1 MYSAFAVWDTLNSHR
16 VASPLERWEAPDHP
30 QGFLPQNWGETE
42 LNRSVTYESICSG
55 HHHIVRVD
63 ISGAANKPIA
73 GLKTKP
79 EQPDEEA
86 TYKEKLDL
94 QLRKDRCFTLIYT
107 NISSD
112 LKNLITETTDGVA
125 AWKILKDH
133 FEPVTKA
140 RVIQLLDQFFGTKY
154 QPGEDV
160 GILISRVKTAATRL
174 QEAGHKLD
182 DLYIGFQLIRWL
194 PQEFQSTVQ
203 QIYRWKEE
211 DFRVVKIEAE
221 LILEANRLQLMKQ
234 DLEKAE
240 NAYLSSFTSKK
251 LKTLPG
257 ATAAAHGDPNGKND
271 YQKKGGKV
279 FNCKT
284 IKNVKQSIKTI
295 GPCYVCNKYGH
306 LKVNCK
312 EKKSLQ
318 KSPSTVNETF
328 NTEFNINLRFCEAE
342 CSLLKLDKQLVTSC
356 ILFEENSDKGVWV
369 IDTAATSHF
378 CNDKSLFLD
387 LKPITN
393 MKMSLATEDKS
404 CPVEGIGTLRFR
416 VKYKGSFHEITL
428 TDVLF
433 NPKLRRNLLSG
444 SRLESKG
451 AHFVGTKGKINVFNK
466 DWIKLF
472 SATRHENLYFFKPDH
487 YIIPKSKEIRFFSD
501 VTAETKNGS
510 IEIWHQR
517 FCHVNNDYLVK
528 TSKNDSVKG
537 LPRLTDNG
545 KTHCIPCKLTKSK
558 RVSFKK
564 TGAVRSKRPLELL
577 HMDLCGPMPTE
588 SQGGNKYF
596 LSIIDDYSR
605 KVTVFPIR
613 NKSDVFHTFIRFQ
626 KRAERFLSKKVIAV
640 RTDGGLEFCNKDMDN
655 FLTELGI
662 KHEVTN
668 SYTPEMNGVAE
679 RFNLTALDGIKTL
692 LKSSEVP
699 HKFWGEALLC
709 FAYTWNRICHKDSNK
724 TPFEKYS
731 GRKPSELH
739 LKPFGCLA
747 YAGVPKQ
754 IRKKFDMRAKMGIMM
769 GYAQRTKGYRI
780 WLINENKLVETIY
793 VRFDENKRGINFRQ
807 KVNSNLVYN
816 LNLPDYYDDEDDFDI
831 VKDSLTSRLVLKTST
846 ETPSTSEKPDVS
858 FDNHSFI
865 PCTEVKWIRN
875 IGRKVTGSNVYYSIE
890 GEATRLKSYN
900 EIERYCKRHNIE
912 YDPSLFNFRK
922 DNTES
927 QGISDLSEQQ
937 EALMVEVTIPNCYKQ
952 SIRSRDA
959 SKWHDAMDKE
969 INVMM
974 ERKVWDLVDHPDNIK
989 ILENRWVYTIKY
1001 DENNKIV
1008 RYKARLVARGNTQL
1022 RGESFDEVFSPVINF
1037 TIKNFD
1043 LKIMGKTKKLLGIEF
1058 EEIGNSLFI
1067 HQRSYIRRLCEIY
1080 EKYKYPVS
1088 SLPISKGQVLA
1099 KLDSPKTSEGTL
1111 TVPYSNLIGSLSFIA
1126 IRTRPKIM
1134 YAVNVLSQIQAN
1146 PGIKHWNCF
1155 LRLLGYLKYTQ
1166 EYKLELSKVKSLKLR
1181 CYSDSDFATNRDDRV
1196 SMGGFI
1202 TFIDETPAAFKKK
1215 SVSLSTMEAEYVS
1228 LTEAAKEFIWLKNLI
1243 NNKSLNLELSENV
1256 MFCDNQAA
1264 ISFSKSP
1271 VENYRTKHI
1280 DVRYHF
1286 LRNLIYDK
1294 VFQIKNIGTK
1304 NNLADIFTK
1313 PMESS
1318 PTNEQR
1324 KEDNENQDQRLVAH
1338 FIEKIV

>member
-1 MYSAFAVWDTLNSHR
+1 MNSVASTLNR
-16 VASPLERWEAPDHP
+16 VTGMEFNNQISVLTPN
-30 QGFLPQNWGETE
+30 NWNTWKHDMQVLLMHYGCWQF
-42 LNRSVTYESICSG
+42 I
-55 HHHIVRVD
+55 IQ
-63 ISGAANKPIA
+63 
-73 GLKTKP
+73 TKP

-94 QLRKDRCFTLIYT
+94 QLRKDRCYTLIYT

-112 LKNLITETTDGVA
+112 SKNLITETTDGVA

-133 FEPVTKA
+133 FEPVTRA

-160 GILISRVKTAATRL
+160 GIFISRVKTAATRL

-251 LKTLPG
+251 SKTLPG

-271 YQKKGGKV
+271 YQKKGGK
-279 FNCKT
+279 
-284 IKNVKQSIKTI
+284 
-295 GPCYVCNKYGH
+295 
-306 LKVNCK
+306 
-312 EKKSLQ
+312 
-318 KSPSTVNETF
+318 
-328 NTEFNINLRFCEAE
+328 
-342 CSLLKLDKQLVTSC
+342 
-356 ILFEENSDKGVWV
+356 
-369 IDTAATSHF
+369 
-378 CNDKSLFLD
+378 
-387 LKPITN
+387 
-393 MKMSLATEDKS
+393 
-404 CPVEGIGTLRFR
+404 
-416 VKYKGSFHEITL
+416 
-428 TDVLF
+428 
-433 NPKLRRNLLSG
+433 
-444 SRLESKG
+444 
-451 AHFVGTKGKINVFNK
+451 
-466 DWIKLF
+466 
-472 SATRHENLYFFKPDH
+472 PDH
-487 YIIPKSKEIRFFSD
+487 YIIPKSKEISFFSD
-501 VTAETKNGS
+501 VTAKTKNGS

-545 KTHCIPCKLTKSK
+545 KTHCIPCKLAKSK

-577 HMDLCGPMPTE
+577 HMDLCVPMPFE

-626 KRAERFLSKKVIAV
+626 KRAERFISKKVIAV

-709 FAYTWNRICHKDSNK
+709 FTYAWNRICHKDSNK
-724 TPFEKYS
+724 TLFEKYS
-731 GRKPSELH
+731 DRKPSVLH

-780 WLINENKLVETIY
+780 WLIDENKLVETIN

-807 KVNSNLVYN
+807 KVNCNLGYN
-816 LNLPDYYDDEDDFDI
+816 SNLPDYYDDEDDSDR
-831 VKDSLTSRLVLKTST
+831 VKDSLTSRLVSKTST

-858 FDNHSFI
+858 SDNHSLI

-875 IGRKVTGSNVYYSIE
+875 IGRKVTGSN
-890 GEATRLKSYN
+890 
-900 EIERYCKRHNIE
+900 
-912 YDPSLFNFRK
+912 K

-927 QGISDLSEQQ
+927 QGFSDLSEQQ

-952 SIRSRDA
+952 AIRSRDA

-1022 RGESFDEVFSPVINF
+1022 RGESFDEVF
-1037 TIKNFD
+1037 
-1043 LKIMGKTKKLLGIEF
+1043 
-1058 EEIGNSLFI
+1058 
-1067 HQRSYIRRLCEIY
+1067 
-1080 EKYKYPVS
+1080 
-1088 SLPISKGQVLA
+1088 
-1099 KLDSPKTSEGTL
+1099 
-1111 TVPYSNLIGSLSFIA
+1111 
-1126 IRTRPKIM
+1126 
-1134 YAVNVLSQIQAN
+1134 
-1146 PGIKHWNCF
+1146 
-1155 LRLLGYLKYTQ
+1155 Q

-1181 CYSDSDFATNRDDRV
+1181 CYSDTDFATNRDDGV

-1202 TFIDETPAAFKKK
+1202 T
-1215 SVSLSTMEAEYVS
+1215 L
-1228 LTEAAKEFIWLKNLI
+1228 
-1243 NNKSLNLELSENV
+1243 
-1256 MFCDNQAA
+1256 
-1264 ISFSKSP
+1264 
-1271 VENYRTKHI
+1271 
-1280 DVRYHF
+1280 
-1286 LRNLIYDK
+1286 
-1294 VFQIKNIGTK
+1294 
-1304 NNLADIFTK
+1304 
-1313 PMESS
+1313 
-1318 PTNEQR
+1318 
-1324 KEDNENQDQRLVAH
+1324 
-1338 FIEKIV
+1338 

>member
-1 MYSAFAVWDTLNSHR
+1 MNSVASTLNR
-16 VASPLERWEAPDHP
+16 VTGMEFNNQISVLTPN
-30 QGFLPQNWGETE
+30 NWNTWKHDMQVLLMHYGCWQF
-42 LNRSVTYESICSG
+42 I
-55 HHHIVRVD
+55 IQ
-63 ISGAANKPIA
+63 
-73 GLKTKP
+73 TKP

-94 QLRKDRCFTLIYT
+94 QLRKDRCYTLIYT

-133 FEPVTKA
+133 FEPVTRA

-160 GILISRVKTAATRL
+160 GIFISRVKTAATRL

-251 LKTLPG
+251 SKTLPG

-271 YQKKGGKV
+271 YQKKGDKV

-328 NTEFNINLRFCEAE
+328 NTEF
-342 CSLLKLDKQLVTSC
+342 DKG
-356 ILFEENSDKGVWV
+356 DKGVWV

-404 CPVEGIGTLRFR
+404 CPVEGFGTLRFR

-451 AHFVGTKGKINVFNK
+451 AHFVGTK
-466 DWIKLF
+466 
-472 SATRHENLYFFKPDH
+472 
-487 YIIPKSKEIRFFSD
+487 
-501 VTAETKNGS
+501 
-510 IEIWHQR
+510 EIWHQR

-545 KTHCIPCKLTKSK
+545 KTHCIPCKLAKSK

-709 FAYTWNRICHKDSNK
+709 FTYAWNRICHKDGNK

-731 GRKPSELH
+731 GRKPSVLH

-780 WLINENKLVETIY
+780 WLIDENRLVETI
-793 VRFDENKRGINFRQ
+793 N
-807 KVNSNLVYN
+807 
-816 LNLPDYYDDEDDFDI
+816 DDFDRA
-831 VKDSLTSRLVLKTST
+831 KDSLTSRLVSKTST

-858 FDNHSFI
+858 SDNHSLI

-890 GEATRLKSYN
+890 GEATRLKSFN
-900 EIERYCKRHNIE
+900 EIERYCKRHNIK

-927 QGISDLSEQQ
+927 QGFSDLSEQQ

-952 SIRSRDA
+952 AIRSRDA

-1008 RYKARLVARGNTQL
+1008 RYKACLVARGNTQL
-1022 RGESFDEVFSPVINF
+1022 RGESFDEVF
-1037 TIKNFD
+1037 
-1043 LKIMGKTKKLLGIEF
+1043 
-1058 EEIGNSLFI
+1058 
-1067 HQRSYIRRLCEIY
+1067 
-1080 EKYKYPVS
+1080 
-1088 SLPISKGQVLA
+1088 
-1099 KLDSPKTSEGTL
+1099 
-1111 TVPYSNLIGSLSFIA
+1111 
-1126 IRTRPKIM
+1126 
-1134 YAVNVLSQIQAN
+1134 
-1146 PGIKHWNCF
+1146 
-1155 LRLLGYLKYTQ
+1155 Q

-1181 CYSDSDFATNRDDRV
+1181 CYSDSDFATNRNDRV

-1202 TFIDETPAAFKKK
+1202 TFIDETPISWRTFKQK

-1228 LTEAAKEFIWLKNLI
+1228 LTEAAKEFIWLKNVI
-1243 NNKSLNLELSENV
+1243 DNKSLNLELSENV
-1256 MFCDNQAA
+1256 MFCDNQAVT
-1264 ISFSKSP
+1264 SFSKSP

-1286 LRNLIYDK
+1286 LRNLIYAR
-1294 VFQIKNIGTK
+1294 FSELNI
-1304 NNLADIFTK
+1304 
-1313 PMESS
+1313 
-1318 PTNEQR
+1318 
-1324 KEDNENQDQRLVAH
+1324 
-1338 FIEKIV
+1338 

>member
-1 MYSAFAVWDTLNSHR
+1 MNSVASTLNR
-16 VASPLERWEAPDHP
+16 VTGMEFNNQISVLIRN
-30 QGFLPQNWGETE
+30 NWNTWKHDMQVLLMHYGCWQF
-42 LNRSVTYESICSG
+42 I
-55 HHHIVRVD
+55 IQ
-63 ISGAANKPIA
+63 
-73 GLKTKP
+73 TKP

-94 QLRKDRCFTLIYT
+94 QLRKDRCYTLIYT

-160 GILISRVKTAATRL
+160 GIFISRVKTAATRL

-240 NAYLSSFTSKK
+240 NAYLSSFTLKK
-251 LKTLPG
+251 SKTLPG

-312 EKKSLQ
+312 EKKKSLE

-328 NTEFNINLRFCEAE
+328 NTEF
-342 CSLLKLDKQLVTSC
+342 
-356 ILFEENSDKGVWV
+356 DKGVWV
-369 IDTAATSHF
+369 IDTTATSHF

-451 AHFVGTKGKINVFNK
+451 AHFVGTK
-466 DWIKLF
+466 
-472 SATRHENLYFFKPDH
+472 
-487 YIIPKSKEIRFFSD
+487 
-501 VTAETKNGS
+501 
-510 IEIWHQR
+510 EIWHQR

-545 KTHCIPCKLTKSK
+545 KTHCIPCKLAKSK

-640 RTDGGLEFCNKDMDN
+640 RTDGGLEFCNKDMNN

-709 FAYTWNRICHKDSNK
+709 FTYAWNRICHKDSNK

-731 GRKPSELH
+731 GRKPSVLH

-780 WLINENKLVETIY
+780 WLIDENKLVETIN

-807 KVNSNLVYN
+807 KVNSNLGYN
-816 LNLPDYYDDEDDFDI
+816 LNLPDYYDDEDDFDR
-831 VKDSLTSRLVLKTST
+831 VKDSLTSRLVSKTST

-858 FDNHSFI
+858 SDNHRFI

-890 GEATRLKSYN
+890 GEATRLKSFN

-927 QGISDLSEQQ
+927 QGFSDLSEQQ
-937 EALMVEVTIPNCYKQ
+937 EALMVEVTIPNCYK
-952 SIRSRDA
+952 
-959 SKWHDAMDKE
+959 
-969 INVMM
+969 
-974 ERKVWDLVDHPDNIK
+974 
-989 ILENRWVYTIKY
+989 NR
-1001 DENNKIV
+1001 
-1008 RYKARLVARGNTQL
+1008 R
-1022 RGESFDEVFSPVINF
+1022 
-1037 TIKNFD
+1037 
-1043 LKIMGKTKKLLGIEF
+1043 
-1058 EEIGNSLFI
+1058 
-1067 HQRSYIRRLCEIY
+1067 
-1080 EKYKYPVS
+1080 
-1088 SLPISKGQVLA
+1088 
-1099 KLDSPKTSEGTL
+1099 
-1111 TVPYSNLIGSLSFIA
+1111 
-1126 IRTRPKIM
+1126 
-1134 YAVNVLSQIQAN
+1134 
-1146 PGIKHWNCF
+1146 
-1155 LRLLGYLKYTQ
+1155 
-1166 EYKLELSKVKSLKLR
+1166 
-1181 CYSDSDFATNRDDRV
+1181 
-1196 SMGGFI
+1196 
-1202 TFIDETPAAFKKK
+1202 
-1215 SVSLSTMEAEYVS
+1215 
-1228 LTEAAKEFIWLKNLI
+1228 
-1243 NNKSLNLELSENV
+1243 
-1256 MFCDNQAA
+1256 
-1264 ISFSKSP
+1264 
-1271 VENYRTKHI
+1271 
-1280 DVRYHF
+1280 
-1286 LRNLIYDK
+1286 
-1294 VFQIKNIGTK
+1294 
-1304 NNLADIFTK
+1304 
-1313 PMESS
+1313 
-1318 PTNEQR
+1318 
-1324 KEDNENQDQRLVAH
+1324 
-1338 FIEKIV
+1338 

>member
-1 MYSAFAVWDTLNSHR
+1 MGSAELQTVQTAVFFRRILKKWAFKQSCPVKRRNNAMAAERGKSGITGFELAGHFQVFPLSSFDRCLELFFMNSVANTLNR
-16 VASPLERWEAPDHP
+16 VTDMEFNNQISVLTPN
-30 QGFLPQNWGETE
+30 NWNTWKHDMQV
-42 LNRSVTYESICSG
+42 LLMHYSCWQFI
-55 HHHIVRVD
+55 IQ
-63 ISGAANKPIA
+63 
-73 GLKTKP
+73 TKP

-94 QLRKDRCFTLIYT
+94 QLRKDRCYTLIYT

-133 FEPVTKA
+133 FEPVTRA

-160 GILISRVKTAATRL
+160 GIFISCVKTAATRL

-211 DFRVVKIEAE
+211 DFRVVIIEAE

-240 NAYLSSFTSKK
+240 NAYLSSLTSKK
-251 LKTLPG
+251 SKTLPG

-342 CSLLKLDKQLVTSC
+342 CSLLELHKQLVTSC

-369 IDTAATSHF
+369 INTAATSHF

-487 YIIPKSKEIRFFSD
+487 YIIPKSKEISCFSD
-501 VTAETKNGS
+501 VTAKIKNGS

-545 KTHCIPCKLTKSK
+545 KTHCIPCKLAKSK

-588 SQGGNKYF
+588 SQGGNEYF
-596 LSIIDDYSR
+596 LRIIDDYSR
-605 KVTVFPIR
+605 KVTVFSIR

-640 RTDGGLEFCNKDMDN
+640 RTDGGLKFCNKDMDN

-679 RFNLTALDGIKTL
+679 RFNLTALDGIKTHCL
-692 LKSSEVP
+692 SLVKSPIS
-699 HKFWGEALLC
+699 FGEKHYFVSL
-709 FAYTWNRICHKDSNK
+709 
-724 TPFEKYS
+724 
-731 GRKPSELH
+731 
-739 LKPFGCLA
+739 
-747 YAGVPKQ
+747 
-754 IRKKFDMRAKMGIMM
+754 MR
-769 GYAQRTKGYRI
+769 
-780 WLINENKLVETIY
+780 
-793 VRFDENKRGINFRQ
+793 
-807 KVNSNLVYN
+807 
-816 LNLPDYYDDEDDFDI
+816 
-831 VKDSLTSRLVLKTST
+831 
-846 ETPSTSEKPDVS
+846 
-858 FDNHSFI
+858 
-865 PCTEVKWIRN
+865 
-875 IGRKVTGSNVYYSIE
+875 
-890 GEATRLKSYN
+890 
-900 EIERYCKRHNIE
+900 
-912 YDPSLFNFRK
+912 
-922 DNTES
+922 
-927 QGISDLSEQQ
+927 
-937 EALMVEVTIPNCYKQ
+937 
-952 SIRSRDA
+952 
-959 SKWHDAMDKE
+959 
-969 INVMM
+969 
-974 ERKVWDLVDHPDNIK
+974 
-989 ILENRWVYTIKY
+989 
-1001 DENNKIV
+1001 
-1008 RYKARLVARGNTQL
+1008 
-1022 RGESFDEVFSPVINF
+1022 
-1037 TIKNFD
+1037 
-1043 LKIMGKTKKLLGIEF
+1043 GIEF
-1058 EEIGNSLFI
+1058 
-1067 HQRSYIRRLCEIY
+1067 
-1080 EKYKYPVS
+1080 VT
-1088 SLPISKGQVLA
+1088 
-1099 KLDSPKTSEGTL
+1099 KTVTK
-1111 TVPYSNLIGSLSFIA
+1111 
-1126 IRTRPKIM
+1126 R
-1134 YAVNVLSQIQAN
+1134 
-1146 PGIKHWNCF
+1146 
-1155 LRLLGYLKYTQ
+1155 
-1166 EYKLELSKVKSLKLR
+1166 LSK
-1181 CYSDSDFATNRDDRV
+1181 N
-1196 SMGGFI
+1196 I
-1202 TFIDETPAAFKKK
+1202 
-1215 SVSLSTMEAEYVS
+1215 
-1228 LTEAAKEFIWLKNLI
+1228 
-1243 NNKSLNLELSENV
+1243 
-1256 MFCDNQAA
+1256 Q
-1264 ISFSKSP
+1264 
-1271 VENYRTKHI
+1271 VENH
-1280 DVRYHF
+1280 RYC
-1286 LRNLIYDK
+1286 I
-1294 VFQIKNIGTK
+1294 
-1304 NNLADIFTK
+1304 
-1313 PMESS
+1313 
-1318 PTNEQR
+1318 
-1324 KEDNENQDQRLVAH
+1324 
-1338 FIEKIV
+1338 